1 MRITI
6 NGIEYES
13 VDTQIVE
20 GMDIGCKD
28 CDIFKAKIPRSPAVL
43 PLCFERGNE
52 KTRQSCYNMAC
63 RGYKRIWKKV

>member
-6 NGIEYES
+6 NGIEYEA
-13 VDTQIVE
+13 VDTQIVA
-20 GMDIGCKD
+20 GMDIGCKA

-43 PLCFERGNE
+43 RLCYERGNG
-52 KTRQSCYNMAC
+52 KTRQSCHTMAC